1 MKNKKQKQLFITAL
15 VAAFVV
21 VLPILIA
28 FFILGQNLDADLEKG
43 SVTSVTLIH
52 DDDEDEVTA
61 ERDISFFIS
70 VAKSGESIVEAAD
83 PLEIY
88 RKCRVIFHKPK
99 NDREYVFYLSD
110 SVNNCVYTDPDGAL
124 FLVPSEIAQEL
135 LTHPMIGGFAVS
147 YAAYPELSMTQ
158 GGKTFSASHI
168 KGEWTYAKA
177 NSTTSAKVVDVKNE
191 STVILPQGERPEI
204 TFPIKPDF
212 CSVILKSESDEL
224 LFTGSPEGIPTP
236 NLSEDTSLVMI
247 VTCDWFEES
256 HSEYHGRLE
265 YTFQIDYDVPA
276 LCTVDRITASP
287 GEAFLV
293 TVTNSS
299 SESHAFTPTF
309 AAEKIEVTREGNV
322 TTARIPVSEN
332 ATLGEY
338 TIKVLGSDVEK
349 ELTVTLVAPAP
360 PAE

>member
-1 MKNKKQKQLFITAL
+1 MKNKKQKKFFITAL
-15 VAAFVV
+15 IAVV
-21 VLPILIA
+21 VIVLPILIA
-28 FFILGQNLDADLEKG
+28 SFILRQNLDADLEKG

-52 DDDEDEVTA
+52 DEEQDEVTA

-70 VAKSGESIVEAAD
+70 VAKSGESIAEAAD

-88 RKCRVIFHKPK
+88 RKCRVVFHKPK

-124 FLVPSEIAQEL
+124 FLIPQETAEEL

-147 YAAYPELSMTQ
+147 YAAYPELCMTQ
-158 GGKTFSASHI
+158 GGKTFSADHV

-177 NSTTSAKVVDVKNE
+177 NDTTSAKIVDAKND

-212 CSVILKSESDEL
+212 CSVILKTESDEL
-224 LFTGSPEGIPTP
+224 LFTGAPEEIPTP
-236 NLSEDTSLVMI
+236 NLSCDTALVMT
-247 VTCDWFEES
+247 VSCDWFEES
-256 HSEYHGRLE
+256 HPEYHGKLE
-265 YTFQIDYDVPA
+265 YSFQIFYDVPA

-287 GEAFLV
+287 GETFVV

-309 AAEKIEVTREGNV
+309 AAGKTEVAKEGTV
-322 TTARIPVSEN
+322 ITASIPILEN
-332 ATLGEY
+332 ATPGEY

-349 ELTVTLVAPAP
+349 ELTVTIVP
-360 PAE
+360 PTE